1 MRAARV
7 AGTCLLSVAGL
18 TSGAASADE
27 VFLVGGGRIVGEV
40 VEQRAGAV
48 VIEVG
53 AGRITL
59 PANRVSRI
67 ASGRSALTAY
77 RERAARLGP
86 QDARGWLD
94 LGLWARENDLLTLA
108 REAFERA
115 VAIDPTSE
123 AGHRALGHVRLDGQ
137 WMSEDEGYRA
147 RGYVQF
153 DGAWMTPQQAQ
164 LVTQQRAAEAAAR
177 GVEREARVR
186 EREAEARARAAEAE
200 AARAAAEAQAA
211 ASGGIPYPWVFGP
224 SYGPYGPGY
233 GPGYGPTYGPLVPGG
248 GVVGPRVK
256 PHHERRDGRGR
267 DKATDPPRRPPQRD
281 TPPPR
286 PARGASTPRG
296 SESR

>member
-7 AGTCLLSVAGL
+7 AGACLLSAAGL

-48 VIEVG
+48 VVEVG
-53 AGRITL
+53 AGRVTL
-59 PANRVSRI
+59 PAYRVSRI
-67 ASGRSALTAY
+67 ASGRSPLTVY
-77 RERAARLGP
+77 RERAARLAP
-86 QDARGWLD
+86 QDARGWLE
-94 LGLWARENDLLTLA
+94 LGFWARDNDLLTLA
-108 REAFERA
+108 REAFERVAA
-115 VAIDPTSE
+115 VDPTSE
-123 AGHRALGHVRLDGQ
+123 AAHRALGHVRLDGQ

-153 DGAWMTPQQAQ
+153 EGAWMTPQQAQ

-177 GVEREARVR
+177 SVEREAQVR

-211 ASGGIPYPWVFGP
+211 AGSGIPYPWVFGP
-224 SYGPYGPGY
+224 SYGP
-233 GPGYGPTYGPLVPGG
+233 GYGPTYGPFVPAG

-256 PHHERRDGRGR
+256 PHHPRRDRSAPSPDR
-267 DKATDPPRRPPQRD
+267 ASDAPRVTPQRD

-286 PARGASTPRG
+286 RACGTGTRRG
-296 SESR
+296 S